1 LLGMHPQK
9 TSLCSFEGMKVFDK
23 VFSFLS
29 CGDFVIR
36 GGELVADYGRGK
48 SIFRKLNISIL

>member
-1 LLGMHPQK
+1 
-9 TSLCSFEGMKVFDK
+9 MKVFGK
-23 VFSFLS
+23 VVSLLS

-48 SIFRKLNISIL
+48 RVFRKLNVAAL

>member
-1 LLGMHPQK
+1 
-9 TSLCSFEGMKVFDK
+9 MKVFGK
-23 VFSFLS
+23 VVSFLS

-48 SIFRKLNISIL
+48 HVFRKLNVSAL